1 MPLIYVIILFKVMEL
16 TESQMQ
22 VARLLGIT
30 EATANKLRDGIMPKV
45 SLLEDN

>member
-1 MPLIYVIILFKVMEL
+1 MNL

-30 EATANKLRDGIMPKV
+30 EATANKLRDGITPKV
-45 SLLEDN
+45 DTLLNNNSNYI